1 MKKLVID
8 PSRVK
13 EIKIKKKIEVT
24 KGELIVAKAKRELK
38 DFIAHEIPLL
48 NSALGF
54 PTPDFT
60 EEEDYVIPTGDL
72 EPIYIN
78 VEVDRLVLDLEDSV
92 YEDMELAEIIV
103 NPDEADGGVWVTNEN
118 GDEWTSD
125 EISVEE
131 LANIAD
137 AMERAYNRK

>member
-1 MKKLVID
+1 MRTTL
-8 PSRVK
+8 S
-13 EIKIKKKIEVT
+13 
-24 KGELIVAKAKRELK
+24 
-38 DFIAHEIPLL
+38 PL
-48 NSALGF
+48 
-54 PTPDFT
+54 
-60 EEEDYVIPTGDL
+60 
-72 EPIYIN
+72 
-78 VEVDRLVLDLEDSV
+78 LDLEDSV

>member
-1 MKKLVID
+1 MTKGQGIIAEAKKKLV
-8 PSRVK
+8 
-13 EIKIKKKIEVT
+13 
-24 KGELIVAKAKRELK
+24 
-38 DFIAHEIPLL
+38 DFITFEAPLL
-48 NSALGF
+48 YKKFGWER
-54 PTPDFT
+54 D
-60 EEEDYVIPTGDL
+60 EDDENYVIPTGDL

-78 VEVDRLVLDLEDSV
+78 VEVDRLVLDLEDRV
-92 YEDMELAEIIV
+92 YEYMELAEIIV

>member
-1 MKKLVID
+1 MTKGQGIIAEAKKKLV
-8 PSRVK
+8 
-13 EIKIKKKIEVT
+13 
-24 KGELIVAKAKRELK
+24 
-38 DFIAHEIPLL
+38 DFIIFEAPLL
-48 NSALGF
+48 YKKFGWDYD
-54 PTPDFT
+54 P
-60 EEEDYVIPTGDL
+60 EEDENYVIPTGDL

-78 VEVDRLVLDLEDSV
+78 VEVDRMYLDLEDRV

-131 LANIAD
+131 LAIIAD
-137 AMERAYNRK
+137 AMERAYNKKSRK

>member
-1 MKKLVID
+1 MTKGQGIIAEAKKKLV
-8 PSRVK
+8 
-13 EIKIKKKIEVT
+13 
-24 KGELIVAKAKRELK
+24 
-38 DFIAHEIPLL
+38 DFITFEAPLL
-48 NSALGF
+48 YKKFGWER
-54 PTPDFT
+54 D
-60 EEEDYVIPTGDL
+60 EDDENYVIPTGDL

-131 LANIAD
+131 LAIIAD